1 MKTGE
6 KQKDGNLDG
15 TILLIKNEI
24 QKYLWKVLEKKQM
37 LENKKVIIFDLDG
50 TLIDSIGVWS
60 CIDIELIKTIG
71 YGTIDNIDIGK
82 QRDEKLKEFNLAEDM
97 YLEYCGFLGEKYN
110 SSLSK
115 QEIKDLRYK
124 IADKY
129 LKEIIDYKPNAEKV
143 LHYLKDNGFILVL
156 ATTTNDHTIETYIK
170 DNQNIKSKAP
180 LDEMFTL
187 IYSKGAV
194 KKLKPDP
201 EIHYKILNELN
212 VKKEECLIVE
222 DSLIGVEAAQNSG
235 IDFVVMYDKFS
246 DGNRKEINKLSKITF
261 NNFDEMLEKIKNEL
275 ER

>member
-1 MKTGE
+1 
-6 KQKDGNLDG
+6 
-15 TILLIKNEI
+15 
-24 QKYLWKVLEKKQM
+24 M